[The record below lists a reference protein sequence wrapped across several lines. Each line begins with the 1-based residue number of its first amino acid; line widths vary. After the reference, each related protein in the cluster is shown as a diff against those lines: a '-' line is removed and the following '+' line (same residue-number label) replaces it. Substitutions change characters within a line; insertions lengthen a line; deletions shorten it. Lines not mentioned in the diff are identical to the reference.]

1 MLPLIG
7 MNIQPISPADYRT
20 IVFFTGAGMSAESGV
35 PTYRGRG
42 GIWAKYNWEEV
53 ACEEA
58 FRRNPEKVLEFH
70 ALRRQQLAD
79 CRPHRGHAVIA
90 SLEERHA
97 HVAVVTQNIDG
108 LHQLAGSRR
117 VIELHGSLWRLRCSR
132 EGTIYHLSPREKSP
146 VRCQCGA
153 WLRPDIIWFG
163 DCLDPEVVQRATEII
178 GGCDLLIAVGTSAV
192 VWPAAGFPQ
201 LARDQGA
208 HCIKI
213 NPEATE
219 MSSLYHVSHQG
230 PAGEVLPALF
240 PAATTA

>member
-1 MLPLIG
+1 MD
-7 MNIQPISPADYRT
+7 IQPLALADYRA

-58 FRRNPEKVLEFH
+58 YRRDPEKVLEFH
-70 ALRRQQLAD
+70 ALRRQELAD

-97 HVAVVTQNIDG
+97 PVAVVTQNIDG
-108 LHQLAGSRR
+108 LHQWAGSRR
-117 VIELHGSLWRLRCSR
+117 VIELHGSLWRLRCPR
-132 EGTIYHLSPREKSP
+132 EGTIYHLRPGDESP
-146 VRCQCGA
+146 VRCRCGA
-153 WLRPDIIWFG
+153 WLRPDIVWFG
-163 DCLDPEVVQRATEII
+163 DSLDPEVIGRATEVIS
-178 GGCDLLIAVGTSAV
+178 GCDLLIAVGTSAV

-208 HCIKI
+208 HCIEI

-219 MSSLYHVSHQG
+219 MSFLYHVSHRG
-230 PAGEVLPALF
+230 PAGEILPVLF
-240 PAATTA
+240 PTAITA